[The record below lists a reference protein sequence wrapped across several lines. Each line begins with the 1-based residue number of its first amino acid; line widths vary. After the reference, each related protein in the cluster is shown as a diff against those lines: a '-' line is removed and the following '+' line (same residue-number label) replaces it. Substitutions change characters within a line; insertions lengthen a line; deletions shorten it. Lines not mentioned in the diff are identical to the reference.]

1 MIQSY
6 ALSSINY
13 CLFRFEMYVKHT
25 RLIDTVDFVIQTTLD
40 NNVLHTSLCASNNN
54 KPMFVHSLL

>member
-1 MIQSY
+1 
-6 ALSSINY
+6 
-13 CLFRFEMYVKHT
+13 MYVKHT